1 MQFLTTSSSRD
12 DVDRCIRIRIGR
24 SRLALVGGPVSL
36 HIVLMSVHEKINTLF
51 EEEFLESIRS
61 VGPRS
66 ESLLSRFL
74 LTIAVARTVHAS
86 MTVYDNP
93 CKCLS
98 VSVIEC
104 VCEEWK
110 GKTYRVHSLG

>member
-1 MQFLTTSSSRD
+1 MQLLTTSSSRD
-12 DVDRCIRIRIGR
+12 DVDRCVRIRVTG
-24 SRLALVGGPVSL
+24 SALSLIRRPVSL
-36 HIVLMSVHEKINTLF
+36 HIVFMSVHEKIHTLF

-86 MTVYDNP
+86 MTVYDDP
-93 CKCLS
+93 CKCRCLS
-98 VSVIEC
+98 VSVRVC
-104 VCEEWK
+104 V
-110 GKTYRVHSLG
+110 